1 MTKKHLANELEKSRK
16 TIQQLISRCD
26 ELLTK
31 NNRLT
36 RRCADLARDNAFL
49 NNQMDEAINLIMA
62 KKRAKIGTPA
72 WLKDIMREA

>member
-1 MTKKHLANELEKSRK
+1 MTKKYLANELEKSKK

-26 ELLTK
+26 DLLTR

-36 RRCADLARDNAFL
+36 RRCTTLERDNALL

-72 WLKDIMREA
+72 WLKSIINEV